1 MIEDFDKKK
10 PKVMDF
16 CSEYQETQKNM
27 KVMVDRLVETFLKT
41 QKLKDQRVLMFSDA
55 ESESDQDSIVSSY
68 EEEEVQVQVKR
79 VTDKFHAMK

>member
-41 QKLKDQRVLMFSDA
+41 QKLKD
-55 ESESDQDSIVSSY
+55 
-68 EEEEVQVQVKR
+68 
-79 VTDKFHAMK
+79 